1 MKIDAKNVERFLKA
15 PDEDARAILVHG
27 PDDGL
32 VRERAV
38 ALVRLVVEDV
48 NDPFRVAEI
57 APDALEKD
65 PARLADE
72 AAALAFGGGRRVVRV
87 RGCGNGP
94 APAFAAFLKNPMGD
108 ALIVVESGELDG
120 KSALRKL
127 FEGADN
133 AASVACYLDEG
144 RDLVAV
150 IRATLQAEGVRAG
163 DEVVTWLAQRLG
175 GDRAMT
181 RSELAKLALYA
192 GKGAEIAIEDAR
204 AVVGDSAE
212 IEADDAAQAAALGDV
227 PRLARTLDRLDAEG
241 VSAVTIVR
249 AAQRHFTRLHLC
261 AVRMDEGGG
270 DPAAAMARLRPPVFW
285 KEQDAFK
292 RALRRLDARALS
304 RALALLLE
312 AERNAKSG
320 LGRVG
325 GLAAQRVLY
334 AIAGAQAARS
344 RPPALTI

>member
-1 MKIDAKNVERFLKA
+1 MKIDPRNVDRFLKT
-15 PDEDARAILVHG
+15 PDRAVQAILVFG

-38 ALVRLVVEDV
+38 ELVRGVVADL
-48 NDPFRVAEI
+48 NDPFRIAEI
-57 APDALEKD
+57 APETLEKD

-87 RGCGNGP
+87 RGCANGA
-94 APAFAAFLKNPMGD
+94 APAFAAFLKAPMGD
-108 ALIVVESGELDG
+108 ALIVVEAGDLDG
-120 KSALRKL
+120 RSVLRKL

-133 AASVACYLDEG
+133 AAAIPCYGDFG

-150 IRATLQAEGVRAG
+150 VRATLQAEGVRAG

-181 RSELAKLALYA
+181 RGELAKLAIYA
-192 GKGAEIAIEDAR
+192 GRGAEVTLEDAR

-212 IEADDAAQAAALGDV
+212 IDADDAAEAAALGDV
-227 PRLARTLDRLDAEG
+227 PRLARALDRLDAEG
-241 VSAVTIVR
+241 VNAVSMLR
-249 AAQRHFTRLHLC
+249 SAQRLFTRLHLC
-261 AVRMDEGGG
+261 ALRMDEEGL
-270 DPAAAMARLRPPVFW
+270 DAEAAMARLRPPVFW
-285 KEQDAFK
+285 KEKDAFK
-292 RALRRLDARALS
+292 RALRRLDARALG

-312 AERNAKSG
+312 AERSAKSG

-325 GLAAQRVLY
+325 ALAAQRALY
-334 AIAGAQAARS
+334 ALAGVQGARS
-344 RPPALTI
+344 RAPALRA